1 MAIRRSL
8 ALGKRGFLNYV
19 WNGPYSVSFEVTY
32 ACNARCKH
40 CHLGGPVTEERATP
54 KRLGRVSEAIHPV
67 EVILSGGEP
76 LLRHDLED
84 IARAIRRKNGDPYIV
99 VTTNAGLLNKKR
111 YQSLREAGVDQ
122 FTISLDYPDE
132 RHDEFRGIP
141 GLFQKIRDLIGGLD
155 SNGNKRIT
163 LSCCVQRDNFRD
175 LLKFAQLA
183 SDWGVRA
190 NFSTYTWLR
199 TKKKEYL
206 LTKEDL
212 PEFKEIVRQLLELK
226 KKNKNFYPSSYTFQR
241 MIRYFEDGS
250 IPGCRAGQRFFVVNP
265 NGAVSPCGLIMKY
278 YKNVA
283 QMRAEFVPTNTC
295 GDCNTTVRSECEKP
309 VQLLVRDNLGLI

>member
-1 MAIRRSL
+1 M
-8 ALGKRGFLNYV
+8 GKRGFLNYV

-40 CHLGGPVTEERATP
+40 CHLGGPVKAEERATP
-54 KRLGRVSEAIHPV
+54 KRLGQVSEAIHSV

-76 LLRHDLED
+76 LMRHDLED
-84 IARAIRRKNGDPYIV
+84 IARAIRRKNGPPYIV
-99 VTTNAGLLNKKR
+99 CTTNAGLLNKKR

-122 FTISLDYPDE
+122 FSISLDYPDE
-132 RHDEFRGIP
+132 RHDEYRGIP
-141 GLFQKIRDLIGGLD
+141 GLFQKIRDLISELD
-155 SNGNKRIT
+155 SSANKPIT

-175 LLKFAQLA
+175 MLKFARLA
-183 SDWGVRA
+183 ADWKVRV

-199 TKKKEYL
+199 TKNKEYL

-212 PEFKEIVRQLLELK
+212 PELREIVNQLLELK
-226 KKNKNFYPSSYTFQR
+226 KRNKNFYASSYTFQR
-241 MIRYFEDGS
+241 MIRYFEDGY

-283 QMRAEFVPTNTC
+283 QMKAEFVPTNTC
-295 GDCNTTVRSECEKP
+295 GYCNTTVRSECEKP
-309 VQLLVRDNLGLI
+309 VQLLARDNLGLI